1 MFPLDNI
8 NFSNPDLDPAKFF
21 RSADI
26 AAAHILDH
34 LLSANECFFWFEKC
48 PVLSEIAQSSGY
60 DDRFYAARELVKHP
74 DQFEPLYKAYH
85 RAVQNAV
92 LQAECCTGWIG
103 ETDKACIYMGIDGII
118 AILDI
123 RSNTFVTAY
132 LGGAGDPHIT
142 ATQTKTHLND
152 RKKNPLTRE
161 QHQHYATTELS
172 NRQSYCKSLIRKRQG
187 AVPPTHRNSALNDC
201 EYAHQCFIQASSFV
215 RNQPKHLSSNQE
227 DDVFCPNDLYA
238 LRRALPFRRT
248 GNDEWTDWY
257 NACMKR
263 GLL

>member
-1 MFPLDNI
+1 MFPLKTI
-8 NFSNPDLDPAKFF
+8 NFSNPDMMPAQFF

-26 AAAHILDH
+26 ASVHILDH

-48 PVLSEIAQSSGY
+48 PVLSEIAQSSAC
-60 DDRFYAARELVKHP
+60 DNRFYAARELVKQP
-74 DQFEPLYKAYH
+74 ELFEPIYTAYH
-85 RAVQNAV
+85 KSVQKTV

-103 ETDKACIYMGIDGII
+103 ETETARIYMGIDGII

-123 RSNTFVTAY
+123 QTNTFLTAY
-132 LGGAGDPHIT
+132 LGGAGDPLIT
-142 ATQTKTHLND
+142 AAHTKTSLNE
-152 RKKNPLTRE
+152 RKKIPLPRE
-161 QHQHYATTELS
+161 QHQNDETAE
-172 NRQSYCKSLIRKRQG
+172 QSKRRRYGKSLIRKRKG
-187 AVPPTHRNSALNDC
+187 AVPPTHRDSALNDC

-215 RNQPKHLSSNQE
+215 RNQPKHLSLKKE

-248 GNDEWTDWY
+248 GNDEWTDLY